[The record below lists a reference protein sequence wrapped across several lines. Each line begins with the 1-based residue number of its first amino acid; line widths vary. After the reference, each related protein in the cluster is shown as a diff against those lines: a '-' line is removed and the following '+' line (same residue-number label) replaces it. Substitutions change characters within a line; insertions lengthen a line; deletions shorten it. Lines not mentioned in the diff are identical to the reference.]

1 MTTLQ
6 LEEVRRRTNP
16 FQPFNLLVLG
26 LFLAAVTWSW
36 RSTEMSVSA
45 LVEGWGN
52 MVTYIVGNPA
62 IADSGFF
69 PPELGQ
75 TRLVRYL
82 LSMLETVQMAF
93 LALLLSV
100 AVAFPLSFLASRN
113 ILQIL
118 IPGSGLS
125 ARFSRGAI
133 YGTVRGF
140 ANLARSI
147 NELVWALMFVA
158 AVGLGPMPGI
168 LALGVHTSGVLVK
181 LFSEGIEA
189 VQREPIDALTAT
201 GAGTM
206 KAIRYAVLPQ
216 TTPFFVSMTLYRFES
231 DVRSATILG
240 FTGAGGIGV
249 FLYDKLRS
257 YENGDVTTILIIV
270 IATVALLDRASASI
284 RKRYS

>member
-1 MTTLQ
+1 MQ
-6 LEEVRRRTNP
+6 LDQIRRQTSP
-16 FQPFNLLVLG
+16 FQLSNVLLLG
-26 LFLAAVTWSW
+26 LFLAAVSWSW

-45 LVEGWGN
+45 LLHGWGN
-52 MVTYIVGNPA
+52 MVSYVAGNPA
-62 IADSGFF
+62 IKDSGFF
-69 PPELGQ
+69 PPNLGHAGI
-75 TRLVRYL
+75 LRYL

-100 AVAFPLSFLASRN
+100 LVAFPLAFLASRN

-118 IPGSGLS
+118 IPGSRPWARLS
-125 ARFSRGAI
+125 RAAI
-133 YGTVRGF
+133 YGSVRTL

-147 NELVWALMFVA
+147 NELVWALIFVA

-189 VQREPIDALTAT
+189 IQREPLDALTAT
-201 GAGTM
+201 GAGII
-206 KAIRYAVLPQ
+206 KAIRYAVIPQ

-249 FLYDKLRS
+249 YLYDKLRS
-257 YENGDVTTILIIV
+257 FENGDVTTILLIV
-270 IATVALLDRASASI
+270 VATVALLDRASAAI
-284 RKRYS
+284 RRRYS

>member
-6 LEEVRRRTNP
+6 LDDLRRRTSP
-16 FQPFNLLVLG
+16 FQLQRLLVLG
-26 LFLAAVTWSW
+26 LFLAAVIWSW
-36 RSTEMSVSA
+36 RSTEMSVPA
-45 LVEGWGN
+45 LLKGWGN
-52 MVTYIVGNPA
+52 MISYVAGNPA
-62 IADSGFF
+62 IKDSGFF
-69 PPELGQ
+69 PPNLRQAGI
-75 TRLVRYL
+75 VRYL
-82 LSMLETVQMAF
+82 VSMLETVQMAF
-93 LALLLSV
+93 LALLL
-100 AVAFPLSFLASRN
+100 AILVAFPLSFLGSRN

-118 IPGSGLS
+118 IPGGGLR
-125 ARFSRGAI
+125 ARVARGAI
-133 YGTVRGF
+133 YGTVQTF

-181 LFSEGIEA
+181 LFSEGIENI
-189 VQREPIDALTAT
+189 QREPLDALTAT
-201 GAGTM
+201 GAGIV

-257 YENGDVTTILIIV
+257 FENGDVTTILIIV
-270 IATVALLDRASASI
+270 VGTVAILDRASAYI
-284 RKRYS
+284 RRRYS

>member
-1 MTTLQ
+1 MTALP
-6 LEEVRRRTNP
+6 LDDVRRRTSP
-16 FQPFNLLVLG
+16 FQAYNLVVLG
-26 LFLAAVTWSW
+26 LFLVVVGWSW
-36 RSTEMSVSA
+36 RATEMSVSA
-45 LVEGWGN
+45 LVHGWGN
-52 MVTYIVGNPA
+52 MVSYVAGNPA
-62 IADSGFF
+62 IKDSGFF
-69 PPELGQ
+69 PPALGQ
-75 TRLVRYL
+75 AGIVRYL

-93 LALLLSV
+93 LALLL
-100 AVAFPLSFLASRN
+100 AILVAFPLAFLASRN

-118 IPGSGLS
+118 VPGAGPW
-125 ARFSRGAI
+125 ARLTRGAI
-133 YGTVRGF
+133 YGTVRTF

-181 LFSEGIEA
+181 LFSEGIESI
-189 VQREPIDALTAT
+189 QREPLDALTAT
-201 GAGTM
+201 GAGII
-206 KAIRYAVLPQ
+206 KSIRYAVLPQ

-257 YENGDVTTILIIV
+257 YENGDVTTILVIV
-270 IATVALLDRASASI
+270 VLTVALLDRASAFI
-284 RKRYS
+284 RRRYS